1 MRSTF
6 QQLRLSRFP
15 SVLGACKSDIPT
27 IAGYANEATQRLL
40 NEFGETGPWGTWDK
54 VVFQTA
60 SQVAP
65 YITLPPQYA
74 RAIGFDVC
82 RTPIRIQN
90 QFYEVLDAGIGLR
103 GPDNCSD
110 RCGPMESYDRG
121 NFATMVDLTPSNQYL
136 RVYPTDPTDVEAGK
150 TVLISGALDQNGN
163 GIYTLVGNQQVNGVL
178 LTLQTP
184 FTTSPMIITG
194 FSKIAKDVT
203 NGDVILTQ
211 VDATSGNEVT
221 LSRYK
226 PSETGPAYRRYYF
239 SALPSSCCPPAT
251 PAGLATP
258 ISITSL
264 CKLEFTPIA
273 VDTDFL
279 LIGNIPAMIEEGQ
292 AIHFSD
298 MESPQAV
305 ELEAKHH
312 KKAVSLLNQEL
323 THYLGENMPA
333 VNFAPWGTAR
343 LERAGIG
350 TIW

>member
-1 MRSTF
+1 M
-6 QQLRLSRFP
+6 
-15 SVLGACKSDIPT
+15 LGLCASDIPQ
-27 IAGYANEATQRLL
+27 ISAYANEATQRLL
-40 NEFGETGPWGTWDK
+40 NGFGETGPWGAWDR

-60 SQVAP
+60 SQTAP

-90 QFYEVLDAGIGLR
+90 PFYEVLDAGIGLR
-103 GPDNCSD
+103 GPDNCVD

-121 NFATMVDLTPSNQYL
+121 NFSTMVDLTPTNQYL
-136 RVYPTDPTDVEAGK
+136 RVYPTDTTDVEAGK
-150 TVLISGALDQNGN
+150 GVLISGAIDQNGN
-163 GIYTLVGNQQVNGVL
+163 GIYSLVGSQQVNGVL
-178 LTLQTP
+178 LPLQSP
-184 FTTSPMIITG
+184 FTTSSMIISG
-194 FSKIAKDVT
+194 FSQIGKDAT

-211 VDATSGNEVT
+211 VDATTGTEVT

-226 PSETGPAYRRYYF
+226 PNETGPSYRRYYF

-251 PAGLATP
+251 PAGLSTP
-258 ISITSL
+258 ISITAM
-264 CKLEFTPIA
+264 CKLEYSPVS

-279 LIGNIPAMIEEGQ
+279 IIGNIPALIEEAQ
-292 AIHFSD
+292 SIKFSS
-298 MESPQAV
+298 METPQAMA
-305 ELEAKHH
+305 LEIKHH

-323 THYLGENMPA
+323 THYLGETMPA

-350 TIW
+350 TLW